1 MNEQEMYKKAI
12 ELWGSTSQML
22 MVVEEAAELTQ
33 ALMKSIREGAIT
45 YGVVEEAVDLQI
57 TLNQL
62 KAMINMKQYDEIYE
76 YKIGRLRGRIARD
89 TR

>member
-12 ELWGSTSQML
+12 ELWGSPSQML

-45 YGVVEEAVDLQI
+45 FGVVEEAVDLQI
-57 TLNQL
+57 MLNQL
-62 KAMINMKQYDEIYE
+62 KAILDKDKYDEMYA
-76 YKIGRLRGRIARD
+76 YKLNRLRGRIEHD